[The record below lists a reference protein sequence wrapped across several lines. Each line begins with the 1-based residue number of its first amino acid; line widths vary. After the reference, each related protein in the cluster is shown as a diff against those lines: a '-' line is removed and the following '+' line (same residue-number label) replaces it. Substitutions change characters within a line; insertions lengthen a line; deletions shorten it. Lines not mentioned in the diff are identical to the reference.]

1 MTRKLLLFS
10 LLIGLFVLGTPNVGF
25 AREKTNGDVLGQL
38 LQEGWTI
45 VNEGVLRRELRPN
58 EVEHFVFGS
67 KGFTWKLQDLRAQY
81 VVLQAKYRA
90 TPTSELKQAIANHR
104 KAIAS
109 TMQMI
114 RRAKAA
120 EEQGLADDLKVSC
133 TINFGYDGNASYKTN
148 VQGVWAEGKANFGAN
163 CAGFT
168 GEVYAYAYAQVTVNG
183 GPLTK
188 TVTDGPRSGANVS
201 AYAYSDLNGGPSCES
216 YAYGSMTSNNLNPS
230 SYSKAAQ
237 NLSCPVV
244 ATPPAPLI
252 SGATSVDLR
261 TVFCKSVTW
270 TSTVSGG
277 TTPFTYSWKVDGYQE
292 GTGASFTK
300 NVCRGWGGGFTLSLT
315 VTDVLGLSGSNSR
328 FVTVLESTCTDACLC
343 ASPTEKDTTQ
353 INPCL

>member
-1 MTRKLLLFS
+1 MTRKLFILFLL
-10 LLIGLFVLGTPNVGF
+10 GLSVLGSVNPGI
-25 AREKTNGDVLGQL
+25 AREKVADDVIGQL
-38 LQEGWTI
+38 QGEGWTI
-45 VNEGVLRRELRPN
+45 VSDGVLRRELRPN

-90 TPTSELKQAIANHR
+90 TPTSELKRAIANHR

-114 RRAKAA
+114 RRALAA

-133 TINFGYDGNASYKTN
+133 TLNFGYDGNAAAKTN
-148 VQGVWAEGKANFGAN
+148 VQGLWAEGKANFGAN

-237 NLSCPVV
+237 NFNCPPV

-252 SGATSVDLR
+252 SGVTSVDLR
-261 TVFCKSVTW
+261 TVTCKSVTW
-270 TSTVSGG
+270 TSTVTGG
-277 TTPFTYSWKVDGYQE
+277 TSPFGYSWKVDGIQG
-292 GTGASFTK
+292 GTGTSFTK
-300 NVCRGWGGGFTLSLT
+300 NVCRGWGGGFTLALT
-315 VTDVLGLSGSNSR
+315 VTDTLGLSGTDSR
-328 FVTVLESTCTDACLC
+328 FITVLEPACTDACLC
-343 ASPTEKDTTQ
+343 ASATEKAT